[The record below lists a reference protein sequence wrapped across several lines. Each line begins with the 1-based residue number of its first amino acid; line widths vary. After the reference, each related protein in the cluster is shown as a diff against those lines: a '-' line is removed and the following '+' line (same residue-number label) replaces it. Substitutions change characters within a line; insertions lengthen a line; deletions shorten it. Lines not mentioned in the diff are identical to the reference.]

1 MHGADEMNSRYPK
14 FTISDVAGE
23 GDNMRL
29 TGKLDNFYVS
39 SETWVDDLYWGYLF
53 DGKPILYGRWH
64 RRKTGWEFAVSEVL
78 KGGSGTFIDQTFDVL
93 DGY

>member
-1 MHGADEMNSRYPK
+1 MNSRYPK

-29 TGKLDNFYVS
+29 SGKLDKFYVS

-53 DGKPILYGRWH
+53 DGKPILYGR
-64 RRKTGWEFAVSEVL
+64 
-78 KGGSGTFIDQTFDVL
+78 
-93 DGY
+93 

>member
-29 TGKLDNFYVS
+29 SGKLDKFYVS

-64 RRKTGWEFAVSEVL
+64 RQKIGWEFAVSEVL
-78 KGGSGTFIDQTFDVL
+78 EGGRGTFIDQTF
-93 DGY
+93 